1 MSYFIYQNDTL
12 FCEGVNL
19 AEVAKTV
26 PTPFYLYSA
35 NGLLQNFENYE
46 TALAGIPHTICFAM
60 KSNSNLALL
69 KLLAQKGSGA
79 DVVSGGELFLALKA
93 GFNPKKIVFAGV
105 GKRDDELKDA
115 IEAGVAAINVESPQ
129 ELEVVHQ
136 IAQGLGKQA
145 NVALRVNP
153 DIDIHGH
160 PFISTGKSFNKF
172 GIDWEAAPAIYEN
185 ALKNMP
191 QVNLMGIHN
200 HIGSMIF
207 NMEYYK
213 AAAQRL
219 KSLVEQLRKMGCP
232 IVHVDIG
239 GGLGVNYQ
247 TPLTMFVDGREV
259 AEVPS
264 PEPLELI
271 QSILPI
277 LKPLNCEIF
286 FEPGRSIVA
295 NTGIL
300 VTKVLYIKET
310 RGKRF
315 ICVDSGMHHLIRPA
329 LYGAYHE
336 VVALN
341 QRHDAF
347 SNADVVGPICESTD
361 FLAQDRLLPRVE
373 RGDLLAVMTAGAY
386 GYSLATSYNA
396 QPLPAEV
403 LVSGDKFEVVR
414 RRQKYTEFI
423 SLMA

>member
-1 MSYFIYQNDTL
+1 MSYFNYQKDML

-19 AEVAKTV
+19 AEVAQTV

-35 NGLLQNFENYE
+35 TGLVQNFEKYE
-46 TALAGIPHTICFAM
+46 TALAGVPHTICFAM
-60 KSNSNLALL
+60 KSNSNRALL
-69 KLLAQKGSGA
+69 KLLAARGCGA
-79 DVVSGGELFLALKA
+79 DVVSGGELYLALKA
-93 GFNPKKIVFAGV
+93 GFDPKKIVFAGV

-129 ELEVVHQ
+129 ELEVVQQ
-136 IAQGLGKQA
+136 IAQALGKPA
-145 NVALRVNP
+145 NVALRINP
-153 DIDIHGH
+153 DIDVHGH

-191 QVNLMGIHN
+191 MVKLMGIHN

-207 NMEYYK
+207 NMEYFQ

-219 KSLVEQLRKMGCP
+219 QGLVDKLRKIGCP
-232 IVHVDIG
+232 IMHVDIG

-247 TPLTMFVDGREV
+247 TPLNMVVDGREV
-259 AEVPS
+259 PEVPT
-264 PEPLELI
+264 PEPQELI
-271 QSILPI
+271 RTILPI

-336 VVALN
+336 VVALK
-341 QRHDAF
+341 QRRDAF
-347 SNADVVGPICESTD
+347 SKADVVGPICESTD
-361 FLAQDRLLPRVE
+361 FLAQDRLLPQVT
-373 RGDLLAVMTAGAY
+373 RGDFLGVMTAGAY

-414 RRQKYTEFI
+414 RRQNYDDFYH
-423 SLMA
+423 LMA